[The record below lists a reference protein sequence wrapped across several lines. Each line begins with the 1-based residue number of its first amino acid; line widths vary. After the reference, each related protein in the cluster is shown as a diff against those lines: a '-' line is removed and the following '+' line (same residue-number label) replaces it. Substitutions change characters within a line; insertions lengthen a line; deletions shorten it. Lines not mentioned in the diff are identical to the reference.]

1 MFSEIYNWIVEQ
13 IQTNQFFGAAAFASI
28 TAALFASLKGVPK
41 WIWDRIMTLISYK
54 VTIYQTDELYDYI
67 TYWIRDNHK
76 SKARNVEYST
86 RSADSDNDYI
96 TEESTSKGKKAK
108 DIKEIPIEDFFYLR
122 KYGRWIRISFG
133 RDKLENANNLKSV
146 YLKHYTFKGI
156 FASRSIRKLIKEINE
171 HYGNVRKDPRFYI
184 SRVHYFSYMQNITG
198 KPLSQVV
205 LNANLKNEILND
217 ITTWRDSKDEY
228 IRRGISHKRGH
239 CYFGPPG
246 TGKTTLARAIAM
258 EYEMDVYNV
267 NLNNIDGDDDMVSM
281 FSEIN
286 SGSILLFE
294 DIDAYFDKRDA
305 INKKSK
311 ITFSG
316 LLNALD
322 GAINLNN
329 VLVIFT
335 TNHIEN
341 LDPALI
347 RPGRIDVIKE
357 IGFATNAEVN
367 EYMSMFYLKD
377 IKIPFDITTPMCNV
391 QNVCLANPN
400 NSEMAIQTLQ
410 KMLITF

>member
-1 MFSEIYNWIVEQ
+1 MIHELIEWISLQ
-13 IQTNQFFGAAAFASI
+13 IKTNQFFGAAAFASI
-28 TAALFASLKGVPK
+28 AAALFASLKGVPK

-86 RSADSDNDYI
+86 RSVDNDYPEI
-96 TEESTSKGKKAK
+96 TESGSSGKKAK

-156 FASRSIRKLIKEINE
+156 FASRSIRKLIKEVND

-184 SRVHYFSYMQNITG
+184 SRGNYFSYMQNITG

-205 LNANLKNEILND
+205 LNKKLKNEILAD
-217 ITTWRDSKDEY
+217 INTWKDSKDEY
-228 IRRGISHKRGH
+228 VRRGISHKRGH

-267 NLNNIDGDDDMVSM
+267 NLNNIDGDDDMISM
-281 FSEIN
+281 FSEVN
-286 SGSILLFE
+286 PGSILLFE
-294 DIDAYFDKRDA
+294 DIDAFFNKRDT

-329 VLVIFT
+329 VLIIFT

-341 LDPALI
+341 LDPALL

-357 IGFATNAEVN
+357 IGMAGNPEIN
-367 EYMSMFYLKD
+367 EYLTMFYLDD
-377 IKIPFDITTPMCNV
+377 IKLPFDMTTPICNV
-391 QNVCLANPN
+391 QNACLANPDN
-400 NSEMAIQTLQ
+400 PSRAIETLK

>member
-1 MFSEIYNWIVEQ
+1 MFHDLFEWISEQ
-13 IQTNQFFGAAAFASI
+13 IRTNQFFGAAAFASI
-28 TAALFASLKGVPK
+28 AAALFASLKGVPK
-41 WIWDRIMTLISYK
+41 WIYDRILLLISYK

-67 TYWIRDNHK
+67 TTWISDNHK

-86 RSADSDNDYI
+86 KSVDDDYPRLDED
-96 TEESTSKGKKAK
+96 TVAGKKAK
-108 DIKEIPIEDFFYLR
+108 EIKEIPIEDFFYMR

-156 FASRSIRKLIKEINE
+156 FASRSIRKLIREINE
-171 HYGNVRKDPRFYI
+171 HYGNIKREPRFYI
-184 SRVHYFSYMQNITG
+184 SRGHYFSYMQTIKG

-205 LNANLKNEILND
+205 LNTTLKNSILKD

-228 IRRGISHKRGH
+228 NRRGIAHKRGH

-246 TGKTTLARAIAM
+246 TGKTTLARAIAI

-267 NLNNIDGDDDMVSM
+267 NLNNIDGDDDMLSM
-281 FSEIN
+281 FTEVN
-286 SGSILLFE
+286 PNSILLFE
-294 DIDAYFDKRDA
+294 DMDAYFDMREKV
-305 INKKSK
+305 NKDSK

-322 GAINLNN
+322 GAISLNN
-329 VLVIFT
+329 VLIIIT
-335 TNHIEN
+335 TNHVEK
-341 LDPALI
+341 LDPALL

-357 IGFATNAEVN
+357 LGFAKTAEAE
-367 EYMSMFYLKD
+367 EYLSMFYLKD
-377 IKIPFDITTPMCNV
+377 IKLDFDIETSMCNI
-391 QNVCLANPN
+391 QNVCLANPDDSDKAVN
-400 NSEMAIQTLQ
+400 TLQ

>member
-1 MFSEIYNWIVEQ
+1 MFNDVYNWIAEQ

-28 TAALFASLKGVPK
+28 AAALFASLKGVPK

-86 RSADSDNDYI
+86 RSVDNDYPEI
-96 TEESTSKGKKAK
+96 TESDSKGKKAK
-108 DIKEIPIEDFFYLR
+108 EIKEIPIEDFFYLR

-156 FASRSIRKLIKEINE
+156 FASRSIRKLIKEVNE

-184 SRVHYFSYMQNITG
+184 SRGHYFSYMQNITG

-205 LNANLKNEILND
+205 LNNRLKNEILQD
-217 ITTWRDSKDEY
+217 INTWKDSKDEY
-228 IRRGISHKRGH
+228 ARRGISHKRGH

-267 NLNNIDGDDDMVSM
+267 NLNNIDGDDDMISM

-286 SGSILLFE
+286 PGSILLFE
-294 DIDAYFDKRDA
+294 DIDAYFNKRDV

-329 VLVIFT
+329 VLIIFT

-341 LDPALI
+341 LDPALL

-357 IGFATNAEVN
+357 IGMANNPEIN
-367 EYMSMFYLKD
+367 EYLTMFYLDD
-377 IKIPFDITTPMCNV
+377 IKIPFDMTTSMCNV
-391 QNVCLANPN
+391 QNACLANPDN
-400 NSEMAIQTLQ
+400 PSRAIETLR

>member
-1 MFSEIYNWIVEQ
+1 MFNEIYNWIAEQ

-28 TAALFASLKGVPK
+28 AAALFASLKGVPM
-41 WIWDRIMTLISYK
+41 WIWNRIMTLISYR

-67 TYWIRDNHK
+67 TYWIRDNHN

-86 RSADSDNDYI
+86 RVVNDDYPI
-96 TEESTSKGKKAK
+96 TESASTGKKAK
-108 DIKEIPIEDFFYLR
+108 EIKEIPIEDFFYLR

-156 FASRSIRKLIKEINE
+156 FAARSIRKLTNEINE
-171 HYGNVRKDPRFYI
+171 HYGNSKREPRFYI
-184 SRVHYFSYMQNITG
+184 SRGHYFSYMQNITG

-205 LNANLKNEILND
+205 LNHVLKNEILND
-217 ITTWRDSKDEY
+217 INTWRDSKDEY
-228 IRRGISHKRGH
+228 DRRGIAHKRGH

-267 NLNNIDGDDDMVSM
+267 NLNNIDGDDTMLSM
-281 FSEIN
+281 FCEIN
-286 SGSILLFE
+286 PGSILLFE
-294 DIDAYFDKRDA
+294 DIDAYFNKRDA
-305 INKKSK
+305 INEKST

-322 GAINLNN
+322 GAVNLND
-329 VLVIFT
+329 VLIIFT

-341 LDPALI
+341 LDPALL
-347 RPGRIDVIKE
+347 RPGRIDIIKE
-357 IGFATNAEVN
+357 ISFANNTEIN
-367 EYMSMFYLKD
+367 EYLSMFYSKD
-377 IKIPFDITTPMCNV
+377 IKIPFDMTTSMCNV
-391 QNVCLANPN
+391 QNACLANPD
-400 NSEMAIQTLQ
+400 NSDRAIETLRA
-410 KMLITF
+410 MLITLT

>member
-1 MFSEIYNWIVEQ
+1 MIHDIYVWIEQQ

-28 TAALFASLKGVPK
+28 AAAIFASLKGVPSS
-41 WIWDRIMTLISYK
+41 IWERIMTLISYK

-76 SKARNVEYST
+76 SKARNVEYTT
-86 RSADSDNDYI
+86 RSADDDDDLPN
-96 TEESTSKGKKAK
+96 TRGKKAK

-122 KYGRWIRISFG
+122 KYASWIRISFG

-146 YLKHYTFKGI
+146 YLKHYVFKGI
-156 FASRSIRKLIKEINE
+156 FASRSIRRLIKEINE
-171 HYGNVRKDPRFYI
+171 NYGNIKKDPRFYI
-184 SRVHYFSYMQNITG
+184 SKGDWFSYMQNITG

-205 LNANLKNEILND
+205 INKKLKDEILDD
-217 ITTWRDSKDEY
+217 ISNWKDSRDEY
-228 IRRGISHKRGH
+228 IRRGIPHKRGH

-246 TGKTTLARAIAM
+246 TGKTTLSRAIAI
-258 EYEMDVYNV
+258 EYEMDVYNI
-267 NLNNIDGDDDMVSM
+267 NLNNIDGDNDMISM

-286 SGSILLFE
+286 PGSILLFE
-294 DIDAYFDKRDA
+294 DIDAFFHGRDV

-322 GAINLNN
+322 GAISLNN

-335 TNHIEN
+335 TNHIEQ
-341 LDPALI
+341 LDPALL

-357 IGFATNAEVN
+357 IGFATNSEIN
-367 EYMSMFYLKD
+367 EYLTMFYNTD
-377 IKIPFDITTPMCNV
+377 IKIDFDMETSMCNV
-391 QNVCLANPN
+391 QNACLMNPD
-400 NSEMAIQTLQ
+400 SSDGAIDTLK

>member
-1 MFSEIYNWIVEQ
+1 MMFNSVYNWIVEQ

-28 TAALFASLKGVPK
+28 IATLFASLKGVPK
-41 WIWDRIMTLISYK
+41 LIWSRVSILISYK
-54 VTIYQTDELYDYI
+54 VTIYQTDELYEYI

-86 RSADSDNDYI
+86 KAVDDDYHLGSDS
-96 TEESTSKGKKAK
+96 SGKKAK
-108 DIKEIPIEDFFYLR
+108 EIKEVPVEDYFYLR
-122 KYGRWIRISFG
+122 KYGRLLHISFG
-133 RDKLENANNLKSV
+133 RDKLQNANNLKSV

-156 FASRSIRKLIKEINE
+156 FASRSIRKLINEINQ

-184 SRVHYFSYMQNITG
+184 SRGHYFSYMQNITG

-205 LNANLKNEILND
+205 LNKNLKSDILTD

-228 IRRGISHKRGH
+228 VRRGISHKRGH

-246 TGKTTLARAIAM
+246 TGKTTLARAIAI

-267 NLNNIDGDDDMVSM
+267 NLNNIDGDDDMISM
-281 FSEIN
+281 FTEIN
-286 SGSILLFE
+286 PDSILLFE

-335 TNHIEN
+335 TNHIDN
-341 LDPALI
+341 LDPALL

-357 IGFATNAEVN
+357 IGFASNNEIN
-367 EYMSMFYLKD
+367 EYMSMFYQKNVE
-377 IKIPFDITTPMCNV
+377 IPFDMTTSMCNV
-391 QNVCLANPN
+391 QNSCLANP
-400 NSEMAIQTLQ
+400 EDPDKAIETL
-410 KMLITF
+410 KALLITF